1 MGAERERKSIKLI
14 MCKKP
19 NLHYNPALKV
29 GGTFTK
35 SLGSNFDH
43 RLSYRIC
50 TVGEL

>member
-1 MGAERERKSIKLI
+1 MGAERVSEFDYI
-14 MCKKP
+14 
-19 NLHYNPALKV
+19 PALKV
-29 GGTFTK
+29 GGTSTLGMK